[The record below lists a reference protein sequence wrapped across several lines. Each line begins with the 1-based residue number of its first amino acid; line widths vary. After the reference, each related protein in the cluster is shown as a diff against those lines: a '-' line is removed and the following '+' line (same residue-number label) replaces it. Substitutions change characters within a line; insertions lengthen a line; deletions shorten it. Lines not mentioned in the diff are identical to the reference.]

1 MHFQGSLVTLSPG
14 SFIVTKKIYRI
25 INLLRK
31 ENFFRLMVVII
42 IMIAISSLMMSLL
55 EPDLSFVNA
64 IWWSIV
70 TMTTV
75 GYGDISPVT
84 TGGRVVAVFIMFF
97 GIGVL
102 GMLSAGLAALLITK
116 KMKENRGVRK
126 TDLKDHIIICEW
138 NHRARAIL
146 RELRTNKRTENSPIV
161 LIANIS
167 EKPLDDDL
175 LFFVRGNVDEES
187 LNQANLKQA
196 RTVVVL
202 GDDTIEPTSR
212 DAKVVLT
219 TLTIES
225 MANHVHTVV
234 ELVSKANE
242 QHCRRARAD
251 EIIVGSEISSHLIAT
266 ATLDHGISTVVSEL
280 LSSGYGN
287 KLRTMPT
294 PKEMVG
300 KKFIEVFIAV
310 KKEYQATVLGIQKG
324 KDGELIT
331 NPEIDSRVESHD
343 SLIIVGKGR
352 L

>member
-1 MHFQGSLVTLSPG
+1 
-14 SFIVTKKIYRI
+14 
-25 INLLRK
+25 
-31 ENFFRLMVVII
+31 
-42 IMIAISSLMMSLL
+42 MIATSSLLMSWL
-55 EPDLSFVNA
+55 EPDLTLVSA

-84 TGGRVVAVFIMFF
+84 TGGRMVAVLIMFF

-102 GMLSAGLAALLITK
+102 GMLSAGLAALLISR
-116 KMKENRGVRK
+116 KMKENSGMRK
-126 TDLKDHIIICEW
+126 TDLQDHIIICEW

-146 RELRTNKRTENSPIV
+146 RELRANNRTANSPIV
-161 LIANIS
+161 LIADIS

-175 LFFVRGNVDEES
+175 LFFVRGNINEEA

-202 GDDTIEPTSR
+202 GDDNLEPTSR

-225 MANHVHTVV
+225 MANQVHTVV
-234 ELVSKANE
+234 ELVDKANE
-242 QHCRRARAD
+242 QHCRRAKAD

-280 LSSGYGN
+280 LSSSYGN
-287 KLRTMPT
+287 ELRTMPV
-294 PKEMVG
+294 PKEMAG
-300 KKFIEVFIAV
+300 KKFIEVFTAI
-310 KKEYQATVLGIQKG
+310 KQEYQATVLGVQKG
-324 KDGELIT
+324 KGGELIT
-331 NPEIDSRVESHD
+331 NPEVDSMVESHD
-343 SLIIVGKGR
+343 SLIIVGKGKTEPSKQ
-352 L
+352 